1 MRKSYWK
8 ICVPGPDGEERCT
21 RLYADLRPHGEAPD
35 EAEIGVLA
43 SIEQL
48 ALQTPDPALRVRLVE
63 ALDDAVVRLNTRLPE
78 GVVLRMADDENDAA
92 VDTFDGVPGVV
103 DLPYVE
109 GIPILRNAGYRT
121 RLVWEWHSNAEL
133 DAISAQEPKGG
144 AAFDPPTL
152 VTVWVRTDPPE
163 PPVDTDPPF
172 LTE

>member
-8 ICVPGPDGEERCT
+8 ICVPGPDGEELCT
-21 RLYADLRPHGEAPD
+21 QLYADLGPHGEVLD
-35 EAEIGVLA
+35 KAEIGVLA

-63 ALDDAVVRLNTRLPE
+63 ALDDAAVRLNGRLPD
-78 GVVLRMADDENDAA
+78 GVVLRMADDENGTGVA
-92 VDTFDGVPGVV
+92 TFDGVPGVV

-144 AAFDPPTL
+144 AAFDPPTQ

-163 PPVDTDPPF
+163 PVNTDPPMF
-172 LTE
+172 IPE